1 MNKLEFYLRSFV
13 NTVGQGLNFVANR
26 GRSEVIGRVSSSSL
40 TSQQKTFVKRPVN
53 RGRKGR
59 K

>member
-1 MNKLEFYLRSFV
+1 MNKLEFYLRSFI

-26 GRSEVIGRVSSSSL
+26 GRREVIERVSASSL
-40 TSQQKTFVKRPVN
+40 TPQQKTFVKRPVN
-53 RGRKGR
+53 RGRKGM

>member
-1 MNKLEFYLRSFV
+1 MNKLEFYLRSFI
-13 NTVGQGLNFVANR
+13 NTVGHGLNFVVNR
-26 GRSEVIGRVSSSSL
+26 GRSEVIERVSASSL
-40 TSQQKTFVKRPVN
+40 TSQQKTFVKGPVN

>member
-1 MNKLEFYLRSFV
+1 MNSLQFYFRSFV
-13 NTVGQGLNFVANR
+13 DTVGQGLNILANR
-26 GRSEVIGRVSSSSL
+26 GRSEVIGRVSASSL
-40 TSQQKTFVKRPVN
+40 TPQQKTFVKRPVN

>member
-1 MNKLEFYLRSFV
+1 MNKLEYCFRAFV

-26 GRSEVIGRVSSSSL
+26 GRSEVIGRVSASSL
-40 TSQQKTFVKRPVN
+40 TPQQKTFVKRPVN

>member
-1 MNKLEFYLRSFV
+1 MNKLEYCFRAFV
-13 NTVGQGLNFVANR
+13 NTVGHGLNLVANR
-26 GRSEVIGRVSSSSL
+26 GRSEVIERVSASSL
-40 TSQQKTFVKRPVN
+40 TPQQKTFVKRPVN

>member
-1 MNKLEFYLRSFV
+1 MNKLEFYLRSFI
-13 NTVGQGLNFVANR
+13 NTVGQGLNLVANR
-26 GRSEVIGRVSSSSL
+26 GRSEVIERVSASSL